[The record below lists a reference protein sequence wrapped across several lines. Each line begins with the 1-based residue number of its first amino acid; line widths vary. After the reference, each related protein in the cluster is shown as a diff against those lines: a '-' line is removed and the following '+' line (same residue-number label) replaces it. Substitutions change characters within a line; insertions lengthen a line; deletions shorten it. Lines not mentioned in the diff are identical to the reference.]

1 MHFHAYLLDGTAR
14 WNEDRAK
21 QAVKTDTTV
30 SSSYSSLLRHAVN
43 ELSERVMDEK
53 LVPEFQPPRKYTG
66 NFSYYSIAAMYTLE
80 NVVVLCIF
88 TSGGT

>member
-1 MHFHAYLLDGTAR
+1 
-14 WNEDRAK
+14 
-21 QAVKTDTTV
+21 
-30 SSSYSSLLRHAVN
+30 
-43 ELSERVMDEK
+43 MDEK

-66 NFSYYSIAAMYTLE
+66 NYSIAAMYTLE